1 MPVKKKKRGTAV
13 RKRKRSKAKRK
24 VHGAVKGKRTKRKP
38 VKRKPAKRKV
48 SATRKKRSK
57 PKRKR
62 SKRAKGTLIIQQ
74 SSVRTRRTVGKKK
87 RARRRKPVTRKRT
100 RRVSGK
106 KGISTGLL
114 VGLAVGLGGL
124 YLLSQSSKTT
134 TPYPSTQYP
143 PLQQNSNAIRNS
155 QTSEVV
161 SYAIA
166 AGYAVD
172 AISKLIDLFNNS
184 SDAEVQQVYDHVDS
198 GGDIG
203 IYV

>member
-1 MPVKKKKRGTAV
+1 MPVKKKKRSVV
-13 RKRKRSKAKRK
+13 RKRKKAKGKRK
-24 VHGAVKGKRTKRKP
+24 VHGAVKRKRAKRKP
-38 VKRKPAKRKV
+38 VKRKPVKRKA
-48 SATRKKRSK
+48 STHKKKRAK

-62 SKRAKGTLIIQQ
+62 SKRAKGTVIIQT
-74 SSVRTRRTVGKKK
+74 SSVRTRRTVGKK
-87 RARRRKPVTRKRT
+87 RTHRRKPVKRKGV
-100 RRVSGK
+100 RRVGGR

-143 PLQQNSNAIRNS
+143 PLQQSSNAIRNS

-172 AISKLIDLFNNS
+172 AITKLINLFNNS
-184 SDAEVQQVYDHVDS
+184 SDEQVQQVYDHVDS
-198 GGDIG
+198 GGDLG
-203 IYV
+203 NWV